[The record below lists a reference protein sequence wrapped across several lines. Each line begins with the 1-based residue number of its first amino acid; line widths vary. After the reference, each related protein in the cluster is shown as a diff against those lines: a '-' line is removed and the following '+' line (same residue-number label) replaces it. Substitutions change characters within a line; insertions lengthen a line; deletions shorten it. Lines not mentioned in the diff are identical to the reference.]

1 MKRVSFIFVIL
12 SLALGLQAQTN
23 PKIASLVDKVYSIEG
38 SHVTFVCAY
47 NGTYYESVTVFVES
61 NPDARS
67 FKFANDSITQLTD
80 SLKRLNNQAA
90 RPVYDA
96 IRKTCRSLAQDA
108 EESNLWEYHH
118 DGTDSIK
125 YAIMLK
131 NGGSLY
137 SLNKGNRRLIVDTFQ
152 QPLFPTLAG
161 QEALKYEYNPM
172 PRSNPQHYEHEDW
185 PLKGQGQFDYRY
197 DVDTV
202 RGEIDPFDKKDYSRR
217 IDRLLRNVANVTS
230 RSIHLS
236 HDSII
241 SISSPNYFSPT
252 LNNMAFYVNSTYDKG
267 EYDEQN
273 HWWAQRKLRPTSES
287 KGMLY
292 TTHSKELA
300 DSLLQQIVLTTKEY
314 LKEHPHIRYK
324 FYPKVR
330 YEEALCP
337 VFSGENGSGAV
348 EDFRIFVHRDQN
360 NEYHILTF
368 DTKGELWIPLTW
380 PELKTWKNGEATYYS
395 RRMSEIEYSIYTR
408 SREKEERTWDSPR

>member
-1 MKRVSFIFVIL
+1 MKRVIFIFATL
-12 SLALGLQAQTN
+12 WLTLGLQAQTN

-47 NGTYYESVTVFVES
+47 DGTYYKKGLKLNSKGIVTFT
-61 NPDARS
+61 PAQDYMMTL
-67 FKFANDSITQLTD
+67 I
-80 SLKRLNNQAA
+80 RLNNQAA

-131 NGGSLY
+131 NGKSLY

-172 PRSNPQHYEHEDW
+172 PRSNPQHYEHEGW

-202 RGEIDPFDKKDYSRR
+202 RGEIEPFDKKDYSKR
-217 IDRLLRNVANVTS
+217 IDRLLSNAANVTS

-236 HDSII
+236 HDSIV
-241 SISSPNYFSPT
+241 SFNPT
-252 LNNMAFYVNSTYDKG
+252 LNNMVFYVHAPYQRGD
-267 EYDEQN
+267 YDEQT
-273 HWWAQRKLRPTSES
+273 HRWVIRTLRPTSES
-287 KGMLY
+287 KGMIY
-292 TTHSKELA
+292 TTHSKEQA
-300 DSLLQQIVLTTKEY
+300 DYLLQQIVLTTKA
-314 LKEHPHIRYK
+314 PHIRYK

-330 YEEALCP
+330 YEEKLCP

-348 EDFRIFVHRDQN
+348 EDYRIFVHRDQN

-368 DTKGELWIPLTW
+368 DTKGELWIPLEW

-395 RRMSEIEYSIYTR
+395 RKMNGIEFSIYTR
-408 SREKEERTWDSPR
+408 SREKEERTWESPR

>member
-1 MKRVSFIFVIL
+1 MKKISIISIVTW
-12 SLALGLQAQTN
+12 LALSIQAQTN
-23 PKIASLVDKVYSIEG
+23 PKIASLVDKAYSIEG

-47 NGTYYESVTVFVES
+47 NGTYYESVTIFLES
-61 NPDARS
+61 DPDAYS
-67 FKFANDSITQLTD
+67 FKYANDSITQLTD

-131 NGGSLY
+131 NGKSLY
-137 SLNKGNRRLIVDTFQ
+137 SLNKGNRSLIVDTFQ
-152 QPLFPTLAG
+152 QPLPPTLAG

-202 RGEIDPFDKKDYSRR
+202 RGEIEPFDKKDYSKR
-217 IDRLLRNVANVTS
+217 IDRLLSNAANVTS

-236 HDSII
+236 HDSIV
-241 SISSPNYFSPT
+241 SFNPT
-252 LNNMAFYVNSTYDKG
+252 LNSMAFYVHAPYQRGD
-267 EYDEQN
+267 YDEQT
-273 HWWAQRKLRPTSES
+273 HRWVIRTLRPTSES
-287 KGMLY
+287 KGMIY
-292 TTHSKELA
+292 TTHSKEQA
-300 DSLLQQIVLTTKEY
+300 DYLLQQIVLTTKAY

-330 YEEALCP
+330 YEEKLCP
-337 VFSGENGSGAV
+337 VFSGENGAGAV
-348 EDFRIFVHRDQN
+348 EDYRIFVHRDLN

-368 DTKGELWIPLTW
+368 DTKGELWIPLEW

-395 RRMSEIEYSIYTR
+395 RKMTRMESSIYTR